1 MLKKTSYVV
10 GALALLFGLWG
21 VYIRLFEGEQSANY
35 GSYIGWGLWVAIY
48 LFLAGL
54 AAGSYMLAACDYLFK
69 LPQFKGTGKTMLW
82 ASLVTLPAGLGAIGM
97 DLGHME
103 RIWKVYLQPSFTSFL
118 ALMVWGY
125 TIFLILIAISLYLA
139 LTAPD
144 KKVMKAVMWIGF
156 VTAILVAGGVGF
168 LLGGN
173 AARLFWHVGLLPV
186 QFPVFALA
194 SGVALMLILVG
205 WFMPELKDEQ
215 RSGLLWTLAIASIV
229 TSVIKLYFLFAD
241 FTQSLYG
248 GATDNLIAVNYVLT
262 GPQAFTFWGVQLVL
276 GLVIPV
282 IVLAQPKLA
291 KNGLVAGLMGLLLMI
306 GYAAARILIVV
317 PGQVAEMLPGQ
328 AEAFHGPKL
337 TLEYAPSLMEWSVA
351 SAMIGFA
358 ILGILIG
365 MDFLLGHISRLMARF
380 TEVKQ

>member
-1 MLKKTSYVV
+1 MTKKIAYVV

-21 VYIRLFEGEQSANY
+21 VYIRLFDGEQSANY
-35 GSYIGWGLWVAIY
+35 GSYIGWGLWVAMY

-54 AAGSYMLAACDYLFK
+54 AAGAYMLAALDYLFDV
-69 LPQFKGTGKTMLW
+69 PQFKGTGKTMLW
-82 ASLVTLPAGLGAIGM
+82 AALVTLPAGLASIGM

-118 ALMVWGY
+118 AWMVWGY
-125 TIFLILIAISLYLA
+125 TIFLVLIAVSLYLA
-139 LTAPD
+139 FTQPE
-144 KKVMKAVMWIGF
+144 KKTLKTVMWIGF
-156 VTAILVAGGVGF
+156 VVAILVAGGVGF

-194 SGVALMLILVG
+194 SGVGLMLVIVG
-205 WFMPELKDEQ
+205 WFMPELKEEQ
-215 RSGLLWTLAIASIV
+215 RSKLLWTLAIASIV
-229 TSVIKLYFLFAD
+229 TSVIKLYFLVAD
-241 FTQSLYG
+241 LTQSVYG
-248 GATDNLIAVNYVLT
+248 GATDNLIAVQYMLS
-262 GPQAFTFWGVQLVL
+262 GPHAFMFWGVQIVL
-276 GLVIPV
+276 GLAIPV

-291 KNGLVAGLMGLLLMI
+291 KNGFVAGLMGLLLLI

-317 PGQVAEMLPGQ
+317 PGQVAPMLTGL

-337 TLEYAPSLMEWSVA
+337 SMEYTPSLMEWSVT
-351 SAMIGFA
+351 SAVMGFA

-365 MDFLLGHISRLMARF
+365 MDYLLGYLARF
-380 TEVKQ
+380 TEAKK

>member
-1 MLKKTSYVV
+1 MIKKIAYGI

-35 GSYIGWGLWVAIY
+35 GSYIGWGLWVAMY

-54 AAGSYMLAACDYLFK
+54 AAGAYMLATLDYLFNV
-69 LPQFKGTGKTMLW
+69 PQFKGTGKAMLW
-82 ASLVTLPAGLGAIGM
+82 AALITLPAGLASIGM

-118 ALMVWGY
+118 SLMVWGY
-125 TIFLILIAISLYLA
+125 TIFLILIVVSLYLA
-139 LTAPD
+139 FTRPERNGM
-144 KKVMKAVMWIGF
+144 KVVMWIGL

-194 SGVALMLILVG
+194 SGAALMLILVG
-205 WFMPELKDEQ
+205 WFTPAMGTEQ
-215 RSGLLWTLAIASIV
+215 RNRLLWTLAILSIV
-229 TSVIKLYFLFAD
+229 TSVIKLYFLVAD

-248 GATDNLIAVNYVLT
+248 GATDNVIAVQSVLT
-262 GPQAFTFWGVQLVL
+262 GRYWFSFWIVQIVL
-276 GLVIPV
+276 GILIPI

-291 KNGLVAGLMGLLLMI
+291 KNGFVAGWMGLLLLI

-317 PGQVAEMLPGQ
+317 PGQVAPMLPGL
-328 AEAFHGPKL
+328 AEAFSGPKL
-337 TLEYAPSLMEWSVA
+337 TFDYVPSLMEWSVT
-351 SAMIGFA
+351 SAVVGFA

-365 MDFLLGHISRLMARF
+365 LDRLVRF
-380 TEVKQ
+380 TEVKK

>member
-1 MLKKTSYVV
+1 MIKKIAYVI

-35 GSYIGWGLWVAIY
+35 GSYIGWGLWVAMY

-54 AAGSYMLAACDYLFK
+54 AAGAYMLATLDYLFNV
-69 LPQFKGTGKTMLW
+69 PQFKGTGKAMLW
-82 ASLVTLPAGLGAIGM
+82 AALITLPAGLASIGM

-118 ALMVWGY
+118 SLMVWGY
-125 TIFLILIAISLYLA
+125 TIFLILIAVSLYLA
-139 LTAPD
+139 FTRPERRGM
-144 KKVMKAVMWIGF
+144 KVVMWIGL
-156 VTAILVAGGVGF
+156 VTSILVAGGVGF

-194 SGVALMLILVG
+194 SGAALMLILVG
-205 WFMPELKDEQ
+205 WFTPVMGTEQ
-215 RSGLLWTLAIASIV
+215 RNRLLWTLAILSIV
-229 TSVIKLYFLFAD
+229 ASVVKLYFLVAD

-248 GATDNLIAVNYVLT
+248 GATDNVIAVQSVLT
-262 GPQAFTFWGVQLVL
+262 GRYWFSFWIVQIVL
-276 GLVIPV
+276 GILIPI

-291 KNGLVAGLMGLLLMI
+291 KNGFVAGLMGLLLLI

-317 PGQVAEMLPGQ
+317 PGQVAEMMPGQ
-328 AEAFHGPKL
+328 AAAFHGPKL
-337 TLEYAPSLMEWSVA
+337 TLDYSPSLMEWSVT
-351 SAMIGFA
+351 SAVIGFV
-358 ILGILIG
+358 ILAILIG
-365 MDFLLGHISRLMARF
+365 LDRLVRF
-380 TEVKQ
+380 TEVKK

>member
-1 MLKKTSYVV
+1 MIKKIAYVI

-35 GSYIGWGLWVAIY
+35 GSYIGWGLWVAMY

-54 AAGSYMLAACDYLFK
+54 AAGAYMLATLDYLFNV
-69 LPQFKGTGKTMLW
+69 PQFKGTGKAMLW
-82 ASLVTLPAGLGAIGM
+82 AALITLPAGLASIGM

-118 ALMVWGY
+118 SLIVWGY
-125 TIFLILIAISLYLA
+125 TIFLILIAVSLYLA
-139 LTAPD
+139 FTRPERRGM
-144 KKVMKAVMWIGF
+144 KVVMWIGL
-156 VTAILVAGGVGF
+156 VTSILVAGGVGF

-194 SGVALMLILVG
+194 SGAALMLILVG
-205 WFMPELKDEQ
+205 WFTPVMGTEQ
-215 RSGLLWTLAIASIV
+215 RNRLLWTLAILSIV
-229 TSVIKLYFLFAD
+229 ASVVKLYFLVAD

-248 GATDNLIAVNYVLT
+248 GATDNVIAVQSVLT
-262 GPQAFTFWGVQLVL
+262 GRYWFSFWIVQIVL
-276 GLVIPV
+276 GILIPI

-291 KNGLVAGLMGLLLMI
+291 KNGFVAGLMGLLLLI

-317 PGQVAEMLPGQ
+317 PGQVAEMMPGQ
-328 AEAFHGPKL
+328 AAAFHGPKL
-337 TLEYAPSLMEWSVA
+337 TLDYSPSLMEWSVT
-351 SAMIGFA
+351 SAVIGFV
-358 ILGILIG
+358 ILAILIG
-365 MDFLLGHISRLMARF
+365 LDRLVRF
-380 TEVKQ
+380 TEVKK